1 MMEPPT
7 IDDIREAHRRIA
19 PYIHR
24 TPVMSS
30 EAIDGLYGATLLFK
44 CENFQRAG
52 AFKSRGA
59 TNAVFSLS
67 EAAAAKGVAT
77 HSSGNHAGA
86 LALAA
91 KRRGIPAYVV
101 MPSNAPGVKRAATE
115 GYGAK
120 ITFCEPTLEA
130 RESELQKVLERT
142 GAAFIHPFN
151 NPVVIAGQGTAALEL
166 LEEVLDLD
174 AVMAPVGGGG
184 LMSGTALAV
193 SAVSPGTELF
203 GAEPALADDAMRS
216 LRAGKIIP
224 STYPDTIAD
233 GLRTSLG
240 ELTFAILREHLSG
253 ILTATEEEIVRAM
266 RDIWERMKIVV
277 EPSSAVPLASLLTS
291 EGRFSGKRVGIIL
304 SGGNVELSA
313 LPWREW
319 PRRFTRNRTFAV
331 KTDLSCSSILYFA

>member
-1 MMEPPT
+1 MNGMEPPT

-30 EAIDGLYGATLLFK
+30 EAIDGLYGAELFFK
-44 CENFQRAG
+44 CENFQKAG

-67 EAAAAKGVAT
+67 EEEAKKGVAT

-91 KRRGIPAYVV
+91 QRRGIPAYVV
-101 MPSNAPGVKRAATE
+101 MPRNAPHVKRAATE

-130 RESELQKVLERT
+130 RETELHKVLERT
-142 GAAFIHPFN
+142 GATFIHPFN

-166 LEEVLDLD
+166 LEDVPDLV

-203 GAEPALADDAMRS
+203 GAEPALADDAVRS

-224 STYPDTIAD
+224 STYPTPA
-233 GLRTSLG
+233 
-240 ELTFAILREHLSG
+240 
-253 ILTATEEEIVRAM
+253 
-266 RDIWERMKIVV
+266 W
-277 EPSSAVPLASLLTS
+277 
-291 EGRFSGKRVGIIL
+291 
-304 SGGNVELSA
+304 
-313 LPWREW
+313 
-319 PRRFTRNRTFAV
+319 
-331 KTDLSCSSILYFA
+331 